1 MKTTD
6 DRRAQFDAECRV
18 AGLSLAARD
27 AELLYA
33 MWLEWLPERDRRR
46 AAVPAA
52 EDEPWR

>member
-6 DRRAQFDAECRV
+6 DRRAQFDAECRS
-18 AGLSLAARD
+18 AGLTLTAGD

-33 MWLEWLPERDRRR
+33 MWLEWLPGRDRLR
-46 AAVPAA
+46 AAVPAP